1 MTEIL
6 KEENKI
12 KWGNWGKS
20 ITIKIWGEKF
30 EKAEVYKLDQLIEY
44 QQNVRTN
51 IDIFPWHVKFKD
63 DEKITVK
70 G

>member
-20 ITIKIWGEKF
+20 VTIKIWGEKV

-51 IDIFPWHVKFKD
+51 VDIFPWYVKFKD